1 MSETVALGGVD
12 PCSRRN
18 PPIEL
23 PEPPRQPVLLTV
35 RVEPGDD
42 VGSDLSRSVSLK
54 ISWRASSWT
63 VTSVRPA
70 SRYSGRGNRPAH
82 FVGYH
87 LDPNIPRT
95 ARNRS

>member
-54 ISWRASSWT
+54 ISCRVVMDRDVGEAG
-63 VTSVRPA
+63 VEVFR
-70 SRYSGRGNRPAH
+70 SR
-82 FVGYH
+82 
-87 LDPNIPRT
+87 
-95 ARNRS
+95 